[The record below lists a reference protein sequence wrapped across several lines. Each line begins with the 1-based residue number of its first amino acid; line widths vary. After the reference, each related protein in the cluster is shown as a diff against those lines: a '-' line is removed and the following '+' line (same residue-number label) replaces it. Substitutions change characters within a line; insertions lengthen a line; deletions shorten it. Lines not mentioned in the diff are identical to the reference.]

1 MRVLVTGGA
10 GFIGSHIVDALV
22 DRGADV
28 VCIDALHPAAH
39 RHRPGYINSMADY
52 AWADL
57 RDESALRRLVSGVD
71 AVTHQASMVGL
82 EPSFADVSDYVH
94 HNDVGTACLLS
105 ALYASGFRG
114 PLVLAGSMVVYG
126 EGAYRCTVHGS
137 VRAGPR
143 DPERLARGLFDPTC
157 PQCDRPLS
165 PVAISEGAATDP
177 RNIYAATK
185 LHQEHLCAFFSRESG
200 APVTVL
206 RYHNVYGPRMPRD
219 SSYAGVTSI
228 FRSDLE
234 AGRRPQVFED
244 GRQLR
249 DFVHVLDVAAANVRA
264 LGAARA
270 GTFNIS
276 SGSPA
281 SVLEMAEALS
291 AAMGSGLAPEITG
304 SYRPGDVRHVMGSPE
319 LAADV
324 LDWRAT
330 IELENGMKEL
340 VSTPLRA

>member
-1 MRVLVTGGA
+1 
-10 GFIGSHIVDALV
+10 
-22 DRGADV
+22 
-28 VCIDALHPAAH
+28 
-39 RHRPGYINSMADY
+39 
-52 AWADL
+52 
-57 RDESALRRLVSGVD
+57 
-71 AVTHQASMVGL
+71 
-82 EPSFADVSDYVH
+82 
-94 HNDVGTACLLS
+94 
-105 ALYASGFRG
+105 
-114 PLVLAGSMVVYG
+114 
-126 EGAYRCTVHGS
+126 
-137 VRAGPR
+137 
-143 DPERLARGLFDPTC
+143 
-157 PQCDRPLS
+157 
-165 PVAISEGAATDP
+165 
-177 RNIYAATK
+177 
-185 LHQEHLCAFFSRESG
+185 
-200 APVTVL
+200 
-206 RYHNVYGPRMPRD
+206 MPRD